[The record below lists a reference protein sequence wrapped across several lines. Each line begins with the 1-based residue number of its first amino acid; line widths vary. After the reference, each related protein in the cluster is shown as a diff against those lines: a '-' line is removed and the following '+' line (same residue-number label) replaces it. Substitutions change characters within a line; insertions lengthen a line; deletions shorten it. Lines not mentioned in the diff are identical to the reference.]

1 MGNITNMVKN
11 FILILVFILS
21 ACTTSPMGR
30 GQLVLLPDS
39 ELDKMGIQGFNQLKE
54 KEQPLKSTQTN
65 QYVRCIVDHIL
76 QANGINGSWEVAVF
90 NDKETINAFAMP
102 GKKIGVYTGILKV
115 ANTPDKLAAVIGHE
129 IGHVLAK
136 HANERMSQ
144 QMIVNLGLQAA
155 GTFADL
161 PPAALQALGFG
172 AEVGITLPFSRTHEA
187 EADLIGLKL
196 MAKAG
201 FNPEE
206 AVRLWEA
213 MAKATQAAGAKP
225 PPFLS
230 THPSDRARIKK
241 IQSFLPEVLPLYEEA
256 RRAGR
261 TPRCKP

>member
-115 ANTPDKLAAVIGHE
+115 ANTPD
-129 IGHVLAK
+129 
-136 HANERMSQ
+136 R
-144 QMIVNLGLQAA
+144 LGDPGQ
-155 GTFADL
+155 
-161 PPAALQALGFG
+161 
-172 AEVGITLPFSRTHEA
+172 
-187 EADLIGLKL
+187 
-196 MAKAG
+196 
-201 FNPEE
+201 
-206 AVRLWEA
+206 
-213 MAKATQAAGAKP
+213 
-225 PPFLS
+225 S
-230 THPSDRARIKK
+230 T
-241 IQSFLPEVLPLYEEA
+241 
-256 RRAGR
+256 
-261 TPRCKP
+261 